1 MPRCRNCQDSRCT
14 YYIGNAQWIARTREI
29 YRSVQSVC
37 DHKRVAMGDAHQVQD
52 ATRKRPRA
60 ARSRLRALRLTN
72 ARDRTA
78 HADTCALTQ
87 PSA

>member
-1 MPRCRNCQDSRCT
+1 MVDAVQRNCQDSMRT
-14 YYIGNAQWIARTREI
+14 IGNANGSHEREI
-29 YRSVQSVC
+29 QSVQSVS
-37 DHKRVAMGDAHQVQD
+37 DHRREAMGDAHRQVQD

-60 ARSRLRALRLTN
+60 ARSTRALRLTN
-72 ARDRTA
+72 ARYRTA